1 MAGEQMPEPMT
12 KEAVK
17 EALKDVKIGSKLQA
31 KWTETME
38 KAKEAIMVDTMNI
51 EVSEAIIEIA
61 EKRIAIE
68 KEKFK

>member
-1 MAGEQMPEPMT
+1 MPETMT
-12 KEAVK
+12 KKAVK
-17 EALKDVKIGSKLQA
+17 EALKDIKIGSKLQA
-31 KWTETME
+31 KWSETME

-61 EKRIAIE
+61 KKRIAIE